1 LPFYYILKG
10 PEYYS
15 IASFILFLGICG
27 IFYFNAKKHVETTIK
42 ELDTNP
48 ENDEN
53 IKKHYI
59 IHNLS
64 KSYYLVKEA
73 IDERNGEKKKEKLKK
88 SKELIEEA
96 IKLLNG
102 TPTSNSIREVLDF
115 AKIRIREAI
124 NDILNN
130 NIDGEHGAI
139 NKLKEA
145 LKIIN
150 YNIGD

>member
-1 LPFYYILKG
+1 MRTLIF
-10 PEYYS
+10 
-15 IASFILFLGICG
+15 LFLFLLISVSS
-27 IFYFNAKKHVETTIK
+27 YSKTIEKIEIYGLKWTK
-42 ELDTNP
+42 EKFVRRELLFK
-48 ENDEN
+48 EGDEFA
-53 IKKHYI
+53 
-59 IHNLS
+59 
-64 KSYYLVKEA
+64 E
-73 IDERNGEKKKEKLKK
+73 EKLKK